1 VRFVGSTAILFAAL
15 SAGAENPASALWNDL
30 KAKREKLA
38 SLHQE
43 FDVSETSKTSRS
55 SRTAGRQVV
64 VDMSQGRWRETSVS
78 GPSALIRIF
87 DGKNIFLI
95 AEQADEYMRT
105 NPQFKDEDPAPFP
118 YGLGDP
124 DWSKAIEVR
133 RQPCGLAVPDHVCVV
148 LDAPLRPSTR
158 TLTGTRSSSLK
169 LMQGSAHVM
178 LDTETGLLISS
189 RTVQLINV
197 GTRFY
202 QSDTV
207 ANVKRMSYGGP
218 ADAGLF
224 ERPLGVREAKEFS
237 TWSATKI
244 RKQLAGKPAVE
255 LTLTDLKENPLALA
269 DFKGKTVL
277 LDFWATWCRPCRAD
291 GPALEKLYRKY
302 GDKDLMIVAV
312 SVGEKRGA
320 VEQFLRQNPRSYLI
334 VLSTENEMPMPYHV
348 SALPTY
354 IVINRDGAVATA
366 AQGDQGYEDLLKLL
380 KKAGLE
386 SE

>member
-1 VRFVGSTAILFAAL
+1 MAF
-15 SAGAENPASALWNDL
+15 AGAENPANVLWNEL

-43 FDVSETSKTSRS
+43 FDVSETSKTSRT
-55 SRTAGRQVV
+55 SRTAERQIVI
-64 VDMSQGRWRETSVS
+64 DMSQGQWRETSVN
-78 GPSALIRIF
+78 GPGSRTRIY
-87 DGKNIFLI
+87 DGKNLFLV
-95 AEQADEYMRT
+95 AEQGDEYMRT
-105 NPQFKDEDPAPFP
+105 KPQFKDEDPAPFP
-118 YGLGDP
+118 YGFGDP
-124 DWSKAIEVR
+124 DWGKAIEVR
-133 RQPCGLAVPDHVCVV
+133 RQPCGLAAADHVCVV
-148 LDAPLRPSTR
+148 FDAPLRPSTR
-158 TLTGTRSSSLK
+158 TLMGTRFSSLK
-169 LMQGSAHVM
+169 VMQGTAHVM

-202 QSDTV
+202 QCDTV
-207 ANVKRMSYGGP
+207 CNLKHMTYGGP
-218 ADAGLF
+218 IDTSRFG
-224 ERPLGVREAKEFS
+224 RPSGVREVKEFS
-237 TWSATKI
+237 KWSAAKI

-255 LTLTDLKENPLALA
+255 LDLTDLKENPLALS
-269 DFKGKTVL
+269 DFKGKMVL

-291 GPALEKLYRKY
+291 GPALEKLYRIY
-302 GDKDLMIVAV
+302 GDKDLVIVGV
-312 SVGEKRGA
+312 SVGEQRGV
-320 VEQFLRQNPRSYLI
+320 VEQFLRQNSRSYAI